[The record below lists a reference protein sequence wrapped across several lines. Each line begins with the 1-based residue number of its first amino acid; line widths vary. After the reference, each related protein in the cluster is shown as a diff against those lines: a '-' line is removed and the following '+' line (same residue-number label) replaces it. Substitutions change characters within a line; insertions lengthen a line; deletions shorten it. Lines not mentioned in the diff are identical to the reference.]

1 MSNIIKALIILAC
14 LAFVLAIIEA
24 LFGFFIIGVRPEGF
38 SRACTN
44 LLLIAI
50 ALTVCLKKEPKE
62 S

>member
-1 MSNIIKALIILAC
+1 MSNIVNALIILAC

-24 LFGFFIIGVRPEGF
+24 LFGFRIIGLQPEGL

-44 LLLIAI
+44 LALIAI
-50 ALTVCLKKEPKE
+50 ALTVCLENKPKE